1 MFLFKNIN
9 FSKVFL
15 GIITLFYL
23 INVVS
28 NYAFVD
34 FLSLQPKVVLEQLNL
49 WKILTFPFA
58 INSIDSFILF
68 LFSFHFFSEK
78 LEKVIGSIR
87 YSIWLLILNLILG
100 CLVTLLFWNST
111 FNFSGLDSI
120 SFFVISLYM
129 MLKPKSYI
137 NISKLRL
144 YVMPSVLLFLMIWIS
159 TKILVYGINDVTMA
173 INTLTSFI
181 FGVTSSLLIYFQIRI
196 YTDKRDEKPILNEVK
211 SSLPK
216 EEDLEFLSAIKEK
229 NASYLYNTENIN
241 HDSVAD
247 LYDKYDYS
255 NYGISKDPSV
265 NEERLNFIL
274 DKINDKGQ
282 NSLSVSEKKFLYYYS
297 KQL

>member
-15 GIITLFYL
+15 GIISLFYL
-23 INVVS
+23 FNVIS

-58 INSIDSFILF
+58 INTIDSFILF

-78 LEKVIGSIR
+78 LEKIIGSIR

-111 FNFSGLDSI
+111 FHFAGLDSI

-137 NISKLRL
+137 NISKLRI

-159 TKILVYGINDVTMA
+159 TKILAYGLNDMTMA
-173 INTLTSFI
+173 INTLTSFL
-181 FGVTSSLLIYFQIRI
+181 FGITSSLLIYFQIRI
-196 YTDKRDEKPILNEVK
+196 YTDKRDEKAIVNESK
-211 SSLPK
+211 TSSEK
-216 EEDLEFLSAIKEK
+216 EEDLEYLSAIKEK
-229 NASYLYNTENIN
+229 NASYLYNTEKIS
-241 HDSVAD
+241 HDSVSD
-247 LYDKYDYS
+247 LSEHYDYT
-255 NYGISKDPSV
+255 NYGISKDPII

-282 NSLSVSEKKFLYYYS
+282 DSLTVSEKKFLYYYS